1 MAKINSLS
9 IVGAIIV
16 ITTFVSSVLAE
27 DGQIFVGTSDQTKFV
42 STGSSV
48 LAVQP
53 VQAGASFLV
62 GDVNGD
68 GKADIVVFQHGTQ
81 AGTGVYVGLSNGSSF
96 APAQKWNDYF
106 CVVGEEC
113 AVGDVN
119 GDGKADIV
127 VFQHGTQ
134 TGTGVYVGLSNGSS
148 FAPAKKWNDYFCIS
162 TSSPSNPDPNNPS
175 FGFRSEEVCAVGD
188 VNGDGKADI
197 VVFQH
202 GTQTGTGVYVG
213 LSNGSSFAPAQKWN
227 DYFCV
232 SPNVNGTGAERCAV
246 GDVNG
251 DGKADIV
258 VFQHG
263 TQAGTGVYV
272 GRSNGSSFAPAKK
285 WNDYFCVGQQEA
297 CAVGDVN
304 GDRQAD
310 VIAFR
315 TPPLIGPH

>member
-148 FAPAKKWNDYFCIS
+148 FAPA
-162 TSSPSNPDPNNPS
+162 
-175 FGFRSEEVCAVGD
+175 
-188 VNGDGKADI
+188 
-197 VVFQH
+197 
-202 GTQTGTGVYVG
+202 
-213 LSNGSSFAPAQKWN
+213 QKWN

>member
-81 AGTGVYVGLSNGSSF
+81 AGTGVYVG
-96 APAQKWNDYF
+96 
-106 CVVGEEC
+106 
-113 AVGDVN
+113 
-119 GDGKADIV
+119 
-127 VFQHGTQ
+127 
-134 TGTGVYVGLSNGSS
+134 
-148 FAPAKKWNDYFCIS
+148 
-162 TSSPSNPDPNNPS
+162 
-175 FGFRSEEVCAVGD
+175 
-188 VNGDGKADI
+188 
-197 VVFQH
+197 
-202 GTQTGTGVYVG
+202 
-213 LSNGSSFAPAQKWN
+213 
-227 DYFCV
+227 
-232 SPNVNGTGAERCAV
+232 
-246 GDVNG
+246 
-251 DGKADIV
+251 
-258 VFQHG
+258 
-263 TQAGTGVYV
+263 
-272 GRSNGSSFAPAKK
+272 RSNGSSFAPAKK

>member
-53 VQAGASFLV
+53 VQAGASFL
-62 GDVNGD
+62 
-68 GKADIVVFQHGTQ
+68 
-81 AGTGVYVGLSNGSSF
+81 
-96 APAQKWNDYF
+96 
-106 CVVGEEC
+106 
-113 AVGDVN
+113 
-119 GDGKADIV
+119 
-127 VFQHGTQ
+127 
-134 TGTGVYVGLSNGSS
+134 
-148 FAPAKKWNDYFCIS
+148 
-162 TSSPSNPDPNNPS
+162 
-175 FGFRSEEVCAVGD
+175 VGD